1 MSSPLESPDAQ
12 PIVERNIRVLL
23 ELDSSDVRKGAIRDA
38 LDLGRAHVGFTC
50 IFCGQVDP
58 NLTAIASGLGV
69 STVSGESR
77 PFSRRG
83 LPAYALSVLAWIVRL
98 MRLRPNVVHL
108 NYAGWGPSLGYAAH
122 LCGIPVVARAAE
134 FHPRNPGN
142 KWTRVYIA
150 NSEAHGRS
158 LLQSSLRDRVVVA
171 GPLIRE
177 SPVDT
182 AVVDLP
188 LPPKRP
194 QGCRILYLGQ
204 IVERKG
210 LLVLIDAL
218 PLVSSE
224 ADLLLVG
231 GDWQTDPF
239 ADIVR
244 QRVSQLGL
252 GQRVHCSNHRADI
265 QNLLQDSDIVVVPS
279 LMDALPRVVFE
290 AMSHGLPVVGT
301 SVGGIP
307 TLIEDNVTG
316 FLVPPNDPDALA
328 AAISALVRS
337 RELRERF
344 GLAGRAR
351 SQIQS
356 LHAATLQ
363 RYADVYRSLLPP
375 RN

>member
-1 MSSPLESPDAQ
+1 
-12 PIVERNIRVLL
+12 
-23 ELDSSDVRKGAIRDA
+23 
-38 LDLGRAHVGFTC
+38 
-50 IFCGQVDP
+50 
-58 NLTAIASGLGV
+58 
-69 STVSGESR
+69 
-77 PFSRRG
+77 
-83 LPAYALSVLAWIVRL
+83 
-98 MRLRPNVVHL
+98 
-108 NYAGWGPSLGYAAH
+108 
-122 LCGIPVVARAAE
+122 
-134 FHPRNPGN
+134 
-142 KWTRVYIA
+142 
-150 NSEAHGRS
+150 
-158 LLQSSLRDRVVVA
+158 
-171 GPLIRE
+171 
-177 SPVDT
+177 
-182 AVVDLP
+182 
-188 LPPKRP
+188 
-194 QGCRILYLGQ
+194 
-204 IVERKG
+204 VERKG
-210 LLVLIDAL
+210 LLILIDAL

-328 AAISALVRS
+328 AAIGALVRS

-344 GLAGRAR
+344 GLAARAR

-356 LHAATLQ
+356 LHTVTLQ